1 MLIGLTGHAGAG
13 KDSAAAVLCA
23 GGWHSIAFADALR
36 LEVTAAWGIDQRLL
50 TDRKHKDFPALD
62 LCAGGAANTSWLR
75 WVSVN
80 AISLIEPRSPRWVMQ
95 QWGSFRRHA
104 DPLHWVRAV
113 AYWVCY
119 QRQHGICS
127 RMLHFV
133 IDVKF
138 ANQFDRAGIA
148 GQKTPHDN
156 GNQRADPSHT
166 QNEGAMPKKKRDQ
179 SLVKAFL
186 TLIVKHDGGLLA
198 FAAHMRVPIYESAV
212 RIVPPRP
219 HVQLEERRQTIPVR
233 TVHKL
238 KRLPLQHRRSVVI
251 LHPCGGAHDELH
263 GS

>member
-119 QRQHGICS
+119 QRQHGCD
-127 RMLHFV
+127 RLV
-133 IDVKF
+133 VTDVRL
-138 ANQFDRAGIA
+138 ANEVTILRGLGGRIARVHRPGLPGLPADTAGHESEAHTHIA
-148 GQKTPHDN
+148 ADADIHNDGDLAALSADVWRVVLQLGQAHPSTEATP
-156 GNQRADPSHT
+156 
-166 QNEGAMPKKKRDQ
+166 
-179 SLVKAFL
+179 
-186 TLIVKHDGGLLA
+186 
-198 FAAHMRVPIYESAV
+198 
-212 RIVPPRP
+212 
-219 HVQLEERRQTIPVR
+219 
-233 TVHKL
+233 
-238 KRLPLQHRRSVVI
+238 
-251 LHPCGGAHDELH
+251 
-263 GS
+263 